1 MEKVKIEEIQS
12 TAKKQ
17 RIATHTHIKGLG
29 LEVLLLSTLYR
40 SNFVSFYKDLKLI
53 AFVWYAQESQSIVFL
68 DVTAS
73 RLLYTRVAQCSLGFK
88 VLGFIRFYS

>member
-29 LEVLLLSTLYR
+29 LEVLLHSTLYR
-40 SNFVSFYKDLKLI
+40 SNFVSFFFKDLKLI
-53 AFVWYAQESQSIVFL
+53 PLVWYAQETQSIVFL
-68 DVTAS
+68 DVTA
-73 RLLYTRVAQCSLGFK
+73 VGFSML
-88 VLGFIRFYS
+88 V

>member
-29 LEVLLLSTLYR
+29 LEVLLLL
-40 SNFVSFYKDLKLI
+40 
-53 AFVWYAQESQSIVFL
+53 
-68 DVTAS
+68 
-73 RLLYTRVAQCSLGFK
+73 SLFDSSGFQ
-88 VLGFIRFYS
+88 